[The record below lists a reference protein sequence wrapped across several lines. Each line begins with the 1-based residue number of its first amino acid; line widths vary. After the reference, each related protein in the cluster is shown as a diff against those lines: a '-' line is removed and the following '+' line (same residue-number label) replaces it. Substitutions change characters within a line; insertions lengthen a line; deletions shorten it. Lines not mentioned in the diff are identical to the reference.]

1 MAMNVGSFLG
11 KFHPVIV
18 HLPIGILVLVIL
30 FEMYVRKTNKNKL
43 NPAISFAL
51 FLGFISGFISVLLGF
66 LISLDGGYEEQLL
79 NWHKFAGIGITLIS
93 FFCWMI
99 KSGKIKTS
107 DFTYLFLTV
116 LLAIFLVFTGHF
128 GGMLTHGNDYLI
140 SSAPE
145 FIRKMFGIENN
156 NPGRA
161 LPANPDS
168 LMVYQDLIQPVLDNK
183 CNTCHNPTKRKSG
196 LMLDNFDNLMNG
208 GEGGIVIEPGY
219 PFQSELFKRITL
231 PQSGSKFMPPKGL
244 PLTYGEIQ
252 LIKWWIEEGAS
263 QSARMTELTIS
274 RDIKQILA
282 SGYGY
287 DTSIKPFV
295 EIYQVAA
302 PGEDQLI
309 ELQKNHFKHVFLSK
323 NSSFL
328 DVRFISESIEMENI
342 EALQS
347 VSEQI
352 TWLDLRNSGIND
364 EMLGLIGSLPNLT
377 KLQLDGNP
385 ITEKGVIQLEGLK
398 HLASISLYNT
408 DVNKE
413 CLKSFIKLP
422 ELKKL
427 YLGKTRIVERDITDI
442 AKTRPDLEVVLDL
455 QFSKSDESFQ

>member
-1 MAMNVGSFLG
+1 MNVGSFLG
-11 KFHPVIV
+11 KLHPVIV

-30 FEMYVRKTNKNKL
+30 FEMYVRKTNNNKL

-66 LISLDGGYEEQLL
+66 LISLNGGYDEQLL

-93 FFCWMI
+93 FLGWMI

-145 FIRKMFGIENN
+145 FIRKTFRIENKK
-156 NPGRA
+156 PVYA
-161 LPANPDS
+161 LPSNMDS
-168 LMVYQDLIQPVLDNK
+168 LMGYKDLIQPILDNK
-183 CNTCHNPTKRKSG
+183 CNTCHNPSKRKSG

-231 PQSGSKFMPPKGL
+231 PQSGLKFMPPKGL

-252 LIKWWIEEGAS
+252 LLKWWIEEGAS
-263 QSARMTELTIS
+263 QSARMSKLPIS
-274 RDIKQILA
+274 LDIKQILE
-282 SGYGY
+282 SEYGY
-287 DTSIKPFV
+287 DTSIKSFV
-295 EIYQVAA
+295 EIYQVAE
-302 PGEDQLI
+302 PEKDHLLQL
-309 ELQKNHFKHVFLSK
+309 QNNQFKTVFLSK

-328 DVRFISESIEMENI
+328 DVRFISESIEMKNI

-364 EMLGLIGSLPNLT
+364 EMLGLIGNLPNLT
-377 KLQLDGNP
+377 KLRLDGNP
-385 ITEKGVIQLEGLK
+385 ITEKGIIHLEGLK
-398 HLASISLYNT
+398 HLESISLYNT
-408 DVNKE
+408 NVNKE

-422 ELKKL
+422 NLKKL
-427 YLGKTRIVERDITDI
+427 YLGKTRIVEQDIIDI
-442 AKTRPDLEVVLDL
+442 AKTRSDLEVVLDL
-455 QFSKSDESFQ
+455 QFNISGESYE